1 MKCLNCGTENPDN
14 ANYCYN
20 CANSLTEVKP
30 LSQGERFAKY
40 IPKALM
46 TKLQESAKLGGI
58 ENERRI
64 VTILFCDIVGSTKFA
79 ESMDP
84 EEWTEIISAAFDF
97 IIPPVYKYE
106 GILARL
112 MGDAMLAFFGAPISH
127 EDDPERA
134 VLAGIDIL
142 HAVREYSAIVRK
154 KWGFDID
161 VRIGINTGLVVVGE
175 IGSNMRVE
183 YTAMGDAINV
193 ASRMETTAE
202 PGSIQVTQD
211 TYNHVSYLFDAE
223 KIGDIKVKGKIQPIP
238 TYKIIKKKPIVDK
251 SKKYTKGDSVFVE
264 RDNELDLL
272 HSLLNK
278 IEDGPGKIC
287 WISGEA
293 GIGKSRLI
301 AEFYHS
307 LSLKDRVHRPFHQFV
322 PDSKKLYWFETGAL
336 PYQISSPY
344 SPIINFFLKYFG
356 ITLEM
361 TNNEKY
367 ELVNSSLG
375 NLPDGDDIFPFIANL
390 LQIELSDK
398 DIYQTAF
405 LDPEILQ
412 ETTFQSIVTFLD
424 SFSRDNPVVLVF
436 DDIQWADNSS
446 LIFMKELIGH
456 LKSSQIFLLVLSR
469 ELPTPSNELYK
480 KITRI
485 LKDDFQ
491 VIELSPLSENGTF
504 SLISSILMVENLPGD
519 VRHSIVAKSQGN
531 PFYVEQLVKSFIESE
546 YLVKDNGKWILNT
559 EISKLHIP
567 DTLTNLLMTR
577 LDQLDEKVKR
587 VAQSASVIGREFL
600 FPILQCINDSNV
612 ALDESIHTL
621 EDSEWI
627 TEEYIEAE
635 KIYRFKHVLSRDIA
649 YNSLLFKRRKEIH
662 GKIAHCLRQ
671 IDDSLFDEIGRHFF
685 EAGSLEDA
693 VPFIIKAA
701 EAAVRTNSTSEAI
714 SMLSQVEQ
722 FSEQVT
728 DFGTLI
734 SVYLV
739 LGTAYA
745 MEGKNDE
752 STNYYSLL
760 LDRSREKD
768 DQRGEVRA
776 LNKLAENAL
785 YASNDVSQ
793 ADEYLKRAEEIGNLV
808 NFSEGLVETSA
819 MRCVMHQSLG
829 EFDKAAEYETKGLN
843 FSKSMNDGQVTIS
856 FKYNL
861 IVSHVFSLKL
871 NEAEILIREFLD
883 EYEKKGEQYFVS
895 SVYGSLYPITLIL
908 RGQFNLAIEMA
919 TKGLMIA
926 EEIKA
931 PFPIYLGSQALG
943 EIYLQTGDF
952 QKAEKYFKMSVD
964 ASTKNNNFGFL
975 ASSTLSLAL
984 AKIYSGRKDEELIAE
999 GLKSLDQ
1006 KDGSFWGGRSL
1017 GVLGYYYLFINN
1029 FGEARRYFDLA
1040 LTLSNAPTY
1049 VYKPINLLGKTRVL
1063 I

>member
-1 MKCLNCGTENPDN
+1 
-14 ANYCYN
+14 
-20 CANSLTEVKP
+20 
-30 LSQGERFAKY
+30 
-40 IPKALM
+40 
-46 TKLQESAKLGGI
+46 
-58 ENERRI
+58 
-64 VTILFCDIVGSTKFA
+64 
-79 ESMDP
+79 
-84 EEWTEIISAAFDF
+84 
-97 IIPPVYKYE
+97 
-106 GILARL
+106 
-112 MGDAMLAFFGAPISH
+112 
-127 EDDPERA
+127 
-134 VLAGIDIL
+134 
-142 HAVREYSAIVRK
+142 
-154 KWGFDID
+154 
-161 VRIGINTGLVVVGE
+161 
-175 IGSNMRVE
+175 
-183 YTAMGDAINV
+183 
-193 ASRMETTAE
+193 
-202 PGSIQVTQD
+202 
-211 TYNHVSYLFDAE
+211 
-223 KIGDIKVKGKIQPIP
+223 
-238 TYKIIKKKPIVDK
+238 
-251 SKKYTKGDSVFVE
+251 
-264 RDNELDLL
+264 
-272 HSLLNK
+272 
-278 IEDGPGKIC
+278 
-287 WISGEA
+287 
-293 GIGKSRLI
+293 
-301 AEFYHS
+301 
-307 LSLKDRVHRPFHQFV
+307 
-322 PDSKKLYWFETGAL
+322 
-336 PYQISSPY
+336 
-344 SPIINFFLKYFG
+344 
-356 ITLEM
+356 
-361 TNNEKY
+361 
-367 ELVNSSLG
+367 
-375 NLPDGDDIFPFIANL
+375 
-390 LQIELSDK
+390 
-398 DIYQTAF
+398 
-405 LDPEILQ
+405 
-412 ETTFQSIVTFLD
+412 
-424 SFSRDNPVVLVF
+424 
-436 DDIQWADNSS
+436 
-446 LIFMKELIGH
+446 
-456 LKSSQIFLLVLSR
+456 
-469 ELPTPSNELYK
+469 
-480 KITRI
+480 
-485 LKDDFQ
+485 
-491 VIELSPLSENGTF
+491 
-504 SLISSILMVENLPGD
+504 
-519 VRHSIVAKSQGN
+519 
-531 PFYVEQLVKSFIESE
+531 
-546 YLVKDNGKWILNT
+546 
-559 EISKLHIP
+559 
-567 DTLTNLLMTR
+567 MTR

-1063 I
+1063 IEESSFSEAKTLIVETRDYCERYGILQYNAERLFLSGVIEYHQDQFELAINYLTEAYHLAKDLGFKQLLLEILSYKTKIHRLSQEMTIAEKLDRELKDLVGVLSSQFESNEKKKLYVKSIEHLI